1 MIRRVLYILV
11 AILFIGSV
19 AGCFSV
25 PKPANIVLSDFKW
38 EETSLPGTW
47 KLTGIAQNVGDVT
60 ASYVEIGVKLFNAE
74 GVVVAT
80 GWTNLVNI
88 RGGEKRAFTIWVNN
102 VPAEGWARSEVVWS
116 FNVGGAMN

>member
-1 MIRRVLYILV
+1 MSRRILYIFI
-11 AILFIGSV
+11 AILLIGFV
-19 AGCFSV
+19 AGCFGAS
-25 PKPANIVLSDFKW
+25 PKPAKIVLSDPKW

-102 VPAEGWARSEVVWS
+102 VPAEGWARSE
-116 FNVGGAMN
+116 